1 MCVLFFVSP
10 HSQYSNLKLLSPG
23 NYASGPHSA
32 LRSNDV
38 DDDVDVVISC
48 ADADGD
54 VDHFY

>member
-1 MCVLFFVSP
+1 VCVLFSVSP
-10 HSQYSNLKLLSPG
+10 HSHNSKLLSPG

-32 LRSNDV
+32 LRPNDV

-48 ADADGD
+48 ADADSD